1 MMSMKKISIVVPMYN
16 EEKVIP
22 LFFAEINKVLATLPQ
37 YQFELV
43 VVNDGSK
50 DQTLALLK
58 AQQTKQ
64 PNLIIV
70 NLSRNF
76 GHEPA
81 VAAGIKTA
89 TGDAIIIPMDADLQ
103 DPPMLIAAL
112 LKQFEEGFDVVNA
125 KRKGR
130 HEDTFFKRFSA
141 IKFYQFIAKLSGK
154 IKIPQNVGHFR
165 LISRRVADEVNR
177 LSERNRVFR
186 IEVPFVGFKTTEVL
200 FDRPKRAAGQTHYN
214 LQSMMKL
221 AVDSIASTTSVPLVW
236 PVQVFLAVGA
246 LFAISVIAQL
256 SLLIFVPMEATI
268 HLIWLATNII
278 VLMFVLLFFI
288 LSILSLY
295 LSRVFIET
303 QNRPF
308 YVIDQVISGRP

>member
-1 MMSMKKISIVVPMYN
+1 MTMKKISIVVPMYN

-22 LFFAEINKVLATLPQ
+22 LFFAEINRVLLSLPQ

-50 DQTLALLK
+50 DQTLSLLK

-64 PNLIIV
+64 ANLIIV

-81 VAAGIKTA
+81 VAAGIKIA
-89 TGDAIIIPMDADLQ
+89 TGDAIIPMDADLQ
-103 DPPMLIAAL
+103 DPPFLISQL
-112 LKQFEEGFDVVNA
+112 LKQFEDGFEVVNA

-200 FDRPKRAAGQTHYN
+200 FDRPKRAAGETHYN
-214 LQSMMKL
+214 LQSMLKL
-221 AVDSIASTTSVPLVW
+221 AVDAIASTTSVPLVW
-236 PVQVFLAVGA
+236 PVQVFLGVST
-246 LFAISVIAQL
+246 LFAVSIFAQML
-256 SLLIFVPMEATI
+256 TAIFFSIETNF
-268 HLIWLATNII
+268 HLIWLVTNLIT
-278 VLMFVLLFFI
+278 LMFVLLFFV

-308 YVIDQVISGRP
+308 YVIDQVITGRP

>member
-1 MMSMKKISIVVPMYN
+1 MKLISIVVPMYN
-16 EEKVIP
+16 EEKVVP
-22 LFFAEINKVLATLPQ
+22 LFFSAINDVLKSITNYRFEI
-37 YQFELV
+37 V

-50 DQTLALLK
+50 DQTLSLLK
-58 AQQTKQ
+58 TQQRQ
-64 PNLIIV
+64 QANLVIV

-81 VAAGIKTA
+81 VAAGIKVA
-89 TGDAIIIPMDADLQ
+89 KGDAIIPMDADLQ
-103 DPPMLIAAL
+103 DPPSLIQTL
-112 LKQFEEGFDVVNA
+112 LKEFEAGYEVVNA

-130 HEDTFFKRFSA
+130 HEDTFFKRYSA

-154 IKIPQNVGHFR
+154 VKIPQNVGHFR

-200 FDRPKRAAGQTHYN
+200 FDRPKRAAGDTHYN
-214 LQSMMKL
+214 LKSMLKL
-221 AVDSIASTTSVPLVW
+221 AVDAIASTTSVPLVW
-236 PVQVFLAVGA
+236 PVQILVFIGA
-246 LFAISVIAQL
+246 IFALSVVTQIVLLLVISL
-256 SLLIFVPMEATI
+256 SETVHF
-268 HLIWLATNII
+268 IWLLANLI
-278 VLMFVLLFFI
+278 LFLFVLLFFVLAI
-288 LSILSLY
+288 LALY

-308 YVIDQVISGRP
+308 YVIDEIMTAQK

>member
-1 MMSMKKISIVVPMYN
+1 
-16 EEKVIP
+16 
-22 LFFAEINKVLATLPQ
+22 
-37 YQFELV
+37 V

-50 DQTLALLK
+50 DQTLKLLK
-58 AQQTKQ
+58 TQQAKQ
-64 PNLIIV
+64 SNLIIV

-89 TGDAIIIPMDADLQ
+89 TGDAIIPMDADLQ
-103 DPPMLIAAL
+103 DPPMLIAEL
-112 LKQFEEGFDVVNA
+112 LKKFEEGFEVVNA

-200 FDRPKRAAGQTHYN
+200 FDRPKRAAGETHYN

-236 PVQVFLAVGA
+236 PVQVWIGVSM
-246 LFAISVIAQL
+246 LFALSVIGQIVTG
-256 SLLIFVPMEATI
+256 IFFLVESTI
-268 HLIWLATNII
+268 HVIWIVTNIMI
-278 VLMFVLLFFI
+278 FMFVLLFFV

-308 YVIDQVISGRP
+308 YVIDQVISGKA

>member
-1 MMSMKKISIVVPMYN
+1 MKKISIVVPMYN

-22 LFFAEINKVLATLPQ
+22 LFFAEINRVLSTLPQ

-50 DQTLALLK
+50 DQTLSLLK

-64 PNLIIV
+64 PQLIIV

-89 TGDAIIIPMDADLQ
+89 TGDAIIPMDADLQ
-103 DPPMLIAAL
+103 DPPMLISEL
-112 LKQFEEGFDVVNA
+112 LKQFENGFEVVNA

-200 FDRPKRAAGQTHYN
+200 FDRPKRAAGETHYN

-221 AVDSIASTTSVPLVW
+221 AVDAIASTTSVPLVW
-236 PVQVFLAVGA
+236 PVQVFLAVGT
-246 LFAISVIAQL
+246 LFAISVIGQM
-256 SLLIFVPMEATI
+256 LIAIFLPVEATI

-295 LSRVFIET
+295 LSKVFIET

>member
-1 MMSMKKISIVVPMYN
+1 MMTMKKISIVVPMYN
-16 EEKVIP
+16 EEKVVP
-22 LFFAEINKVLATLPQ
+22 LFFAEINRVLSLLTQ

-50 DQTLALLK
+50 DQTLTLLK

-89 TGDAIIIPMDADLQ
+89 TGDAIIPMDADLQ

-112 LKQFEEGFDVVNA
+112 LQQFEHGFEVVNA

-141 IKFYQFIAKLSGK
+141 IKFYQLIAKLSGK

-200 FDRPKRAAGQTHYN
+200 FDRPKRAAGETHYN

-221 AVDSIASTTSVPLVW
+221 AVDAIASTTNVPLVW
-236 PVQVFLAVGA
+236 PVQVFLAVGF
-246 LFAISVIAQL
+246 LFAISVIGQI
-256 SLLIFVPMEATI
+256 SLLIFLPMEATI

-278 VLMFVLLFFI
+278 VLMFVLVFFI

-308 YVIDQVISGRP
+308 YVIDQVISGQP

>member
-1 MMSMKKISIVVPMYN
+1 MKLISIVVPMYN
-16 EEKVIP
+16 EEKVVP
-22 LFFAEINKVLATLPQ
+22 LFFAEINKVLQ
-37 YQFELV
+37 NIKNYQFEIV

-58 AQQTKQ
+58 AQQTFQK
-64 PNLIIV
+64 NLIIV

-89 TGDAIIIPMDADLQ
+89 KGDAIIPMDSDLQ
-103 DPPMLIAAL
+103 DPPTLIQSL
-112 LKQFEEGFDVVNA
+112 LSKFEEGFEVVNA

-141 IKFYQFIAKLSGK
+141 IKFYQFVAKLSGK
-154 IKIPQNVGHFR
+154 VKIPQNVGHFR

-200 FDRPKRAAGQTHYN
+200 FDRPKRVAGETHYN
-214 LQSMMKL
+214 LKSMLKL
-221 AVDSIASTTSVPLVW
+221 AVDAIASTTSVPLVW
-236 PVQVFLAVGA
+236 PVQIFMFVAFTFG
-246 LFAISVIAQL
+246 L
-256 SLLIFVPMEATI
+256 SLLLQFILFFTLSLSEILMVV
-268 HLIWLATNII
+268 WLLGNII
-278 VLMFVLLFFI
+278 LFLFTLLFFV

-295 LSRVFIET
+295 LSRVFTET

-308 YVIDQVISGRP
+308 YIIDEVIVGRS

>member
-1 MMSMKKISIVVPMYN
+1 MKKISIVVPMYN

-22 LFFAEINKVLATLPQ
+22 LFFAEINRVLSTLPQ

-50 DQTLALLK
+50 DQTLSLLK

-64 PNLIIV
+64 PQLIIV

-89 TGDAIIIPMDADLQ
+89 TGDAIIPMDADLQ
-103 DPPMLIAAL
+103 DPPMLISQL
-112 LKQFEEGFDVVNA
+112 LKQFESGFEVVNA

-200 FDRPKRAAGQTHYN
+200 FDRPKRAAGETHYN

-221 AVDSIASTTSVPLVW
+221 AVDAIASTTSVPLVW
-236 PVQVFLAVGA
+236 PVQVLLAVGT
-246 LFAISVIAQL
+246 LFAISVIGQI
-256 SLLIFVPMEATI
+256 LIAIFLPVEATI

>member
-1 MMSMKKISIVVPMYN
+1 MKKISIVVPMYN

-22 LFFAEINKVLATLPQ
+22 LFFAEINRVLSTLPQ

-50 DQTLALLK
+50 DQTLSLLK
-58 AQQTKQ
+58 AQQSKQ
-64 PNLIIV
+64 PQLIIV

-89 TGDAIIIPMDADLQ
+89 TGDAIIPMDADLQ
-103 DPPMLIAAL
+103 DPPMLISEL
-112 LKQFEEGFDVVNA
+112 LKQFESGFEVVNA

-200 FDRPKRAAGQTHYN
+200 FDRPKRAAGETHYN

-221 AVDSIASTTSVPLVW
+221 AVDAIASTTSVPLVW
-236 PVQVFLAVGA
+236 PVQVFLSVGT
-246 LFAISVIAQL
+246 LFAISVIGQMLIAI
-256 SLLIFVPMEATI
+256 LLPVEATI

-295 LSRVFIET
+295 LSKVFIET

>member
-1 MMSMKKISIVVPMYN
+1 MKLISIVVPMYN
-16 EEKVIP
+16 EEKVVP
-22 LFFAEINKVLATLPQ
+22 LFFAEINKVLETIKQ
-37 YQFELV
+37 YQFEIV

-50 DQTLALLK
+50 DQTLSLLK
-58 AQQTKQ
+58 AQQSLQK
-64 PNLIIV
+64 NLVIV

-89 TGDAIIIPMDADLQ
+89 KGDAIIPMDADLQ
-103 DPPMLIAAL
+103 DPPSLIQAL
-112 LKQFEEGFDVVNA
+112 LAKFEAGFEVVNA

-141 IKFYQFIAKLSGK
+141 IKFYQFVAKLSGK

-200 FDRPKRAAGQTHYN
+200 FDRPKRAAGETHYN
-214 LQSMMKL
+214 LKSMLKL
-221 AVDSIASTTSVPLVW
+221 AVDAIASTTSFPLVW
-236 PVQVFLAVGA
+236 PVQIFIFILI
-246 LFAISVIAQL
+246 LFGLSAIAQIILFFTL
-256 SLLIFVPMEATI
+256 SLSEVVMLLWLVGNLILF
-268 HLIWLATNII
+268 L
-278 VLMFVLLFFI
+278 FSLLFFV

-308 YVIDQVISGRP
+308 YIIDEVIVGRS

>member
-1 MMSMKKISIVVPMYN
+1 MKKISIVVPMYN

-22 LFFAEINKVLATLPQ
+22 LFFAEINRVLSTLPQ

-50 DQTLALLK
+50 DQTLSLLK

-64 PNLIIV
+64 TQLIIV

-89 TGDAIIIPMDADLQ
+89 TGDAIIPMDADLQ
-103 DPPMLIAAL
+103 DPPMLISQL
-112 LKQFEEGFDVVNA
+112 LKQFESGFEVVNA

-200 FDRPKRAAGQTHYN
+200 FDRPKRAAGETHYN

-221 AVDSIASTTSVPLVW
+221 AVDAIASTTSVPLVW
-236 PVQVFLAVGA
+236 PVQIFLAVGT
-246 LFAISVIAQL
+246 LFAISVIGQM
-256 SLLIFVPMEATI
+256 LIAIFLPIEATI
-268 HLIWLATNII
+268 QLIWLATNII

-295 LSRVFIET
+295 LSKVFIET

>member
-1 MMSMKKISIVVPMYN
+1 MKKISIVVPMYN

-22 LFFAEINKVLATLPQ
+22 LFFAEINRVLLTLPQ

-64 PNLIIV
+64 FNLIIV

-89 TGDAIIIPMDADLQ
+89 TGDAIIPMDADLQ
-103 DPPMLIAAL
+103 DPPMLIAEL
-112 LKQFEEGFDVVNA
+112 IKQFEEGFEVVNA

-165 LISRRVADEVNR
+165 LISRRVVDEVNR

-200 FDRPKRAAGQTHYN
+200 FDRPKRAAGETHYN

-221 AVDSIASTTSVPLVW
+221 AVDAIASTTSVPLVW
-236 PVQVFLAVGA
+236 PVQVFLTVGT
-246 LFAISVIAQL
+246 LFAISVIGQVVVGIFF
-256 SLLIFVPMEATI
+256 SLEAI
-268 HLIWLATNII
+268 IQLIWLATNII
-278 VLMFVLLFFI
+278 ILMFVLLFFI

-308 YVIDQVISGRP
+308 YLIDEIITGRP

>member
-1 MMSMKKISIVVPMYN
+1 MYN

-22 LFFAEINKVLATLPQ
+22 LFFAEINRVLSTLPQ

-50 DQTLALLK
+50 DQTLSLLK

-64 PNLIIV
+64 SNLIIV

-89 TGDAIIIPMDADLQ
+89 TGDAIIPMDADLQ
-103 DPPMLIAAL
+103 DPPILIAEL
-112 LKQFEEGFDVVNA
+112 LKKFEEGFEVVNA

-130 HEDTFFKRFSA
+130 HEDSFFKRFSA

-200 FDRPKRAAGQTHYN
+200 FDRPKRAAGETHYN

-221 AVDSIASTTSVPLVW
+221 AVDAIASTTSVPLIW
-236 PVQVFLAVGA
+236 PVQVWIGVSVFFL
-246 LFAISVIAQL
+246 LSVIAQFVAG
-256 SLLIFVPMEATI
+256 IFLPLEPNI
-268 HLIWLATNII
+268 HLLWLVTNII
-278 VLMFVLLFFI
+278 ILMFVLLFFV
-288 LSILSLY
+288 LSIVSLY

-308 YVIDQVISGRP
+308 YLIDQVITGRP

>member
-1 MMSMKKISIVVPMYN
+1 MKLISIVVPMYN
-16 EEKVIP
+16 EEKVVP
-22 LFFAEINKVLATLPQ
+22 LFFAEINKVLQ
-37 YQFELV
+37 NIKNYQFEIV

-58 AQQTKQ
+58 AQQIFQK
-64 PNLIIV
+64 NLIIV

-89 TGDAIIIPMDADLQ
+89 KGDAIIPMDSDLQ
-103 DPPMLIAAL
+103 DPPTLIQSL
-112 LKQFEEGFDVVNA
+112 LSKFEEGFEVVSA
-125 KRKGR
+125 KRKCR

-141 IKFYQFIAKLSGK
+141 IKFYQFVAKLSGK
-154 IKIPQNVGHFR
+154 VKIPQNVGHFR

-200 FDRPKRAAGQTHYN
+200 FDRPKRVAGETHYN
-214 LQSMMKL
+214 LKSMLKL
-221 AVDSIASTTSVPLVW
+221 AVDAIASTTSVPLVW
-236 PVQVFLAVGA
+236 PVQIFMFVAFTFG
-246 LFAISVIAQL
+246 L
-256 SLLIFVPMEATI
+256 SLLLQ
-268 HLIWLATNII
+268 LILFFTLSLSEILMVVWLLGNII
-278 VLMFVLLFFI
+278 LFLFTLLFFV

-295 LSRVFIET
+295 LSRVFTET

-308 YVIDQVISGRP
+308 YIIDEVIVGRS

>member
-1 MMSMKKISIVVPMYN
+1 MKKISIVVPMYN

-22 LFFAEINKVLATLPQ
+22 LFFAEINRVLTTIPQ

-50 DQTLALLK
+50 DQTLKLLK
-58 AQQTKQ
+58 TQQAKQ
-64 PNLIIV
+64 SNLIIV

-89 TGDAIIIPMDADLQ
+89 TGDAIIPMDADLQ
-103 DPPMLIAAL
+103 DPPMLIAEL
-112 LKQFEEGFDVVNA
+112 LKKFEEGFEVVNA

-200 FDRPKRAAGQTHYN
+200 FDRPKRAAGETHYN

-221 AVDSIASTTSVPLVW
+221 AVDAIASTTSVPLVW
-236 PVQVFLAVGA
+236 PVQIFLAVGT
-246 LFAISVIAQL
+246 LFAISVIGQM
-256 SLLIFVPMEATI
+256 LIAIFLPIEATI
-268 HLIWLATNII
+268 QLIWLATNII

>member
-1 MMSMKKISIVVPMYN
+1 MKKISIVVPMYN

-22 LFFAEINKVLATLPQ
+22 LFFAEINRVLSTLPQ

-50 DQTLALLK
+50 DQTLSLLK

-64 PNLIIV
+64 PQLIIV

-89 TGDAIIIPMDADLQ
+89 TGDAIIPMDADLQ
-103 DPPMLIAAL
+103 DPPMLISQL
-112 LKQFEEGFDVVNA
+112 LKQFESGFEVVNA

-200 FDRPKRAAGQTHYN
+200 FDRPKRAAGETHYN

-221 AVDSIASTTSVPLVW
+221 AVDAIASTTSVPLVW
-236 PVQVFLAVGA
+236 PVQIFLAVGT
-246 LFAISVIAQL
+246 LFAISVIGQM
-256 SLLIFVPMEATI
+256 LIAIFLPIEATI

-278 VLMFVLLFFI
+278 VLMFMLLFFI

>member
-1 MMSMKKISIVVPMYN
+1 MKKISIVVPMYN

-22 LFFAEINKVLATLPQ
+22 LFFAEINRVLTTLPQ

-50 DQTLALLK
+50 DQTLTLLK

-64 PNLIIV
+64 SNLIIV

-89 TGDAIIIPMDADLQ
+89 TGDAIIPMDADLQ

-112 LKQFEEGFDVVNA
+112 IKKFEEGFEVVNA

-200 FDRPKRAAGQTHYN
+200 FDRPKRAAGETHYN

-221 AVDSIASTTSVPLVW
+221 AVDAIASTTSVPLVW
-236 PVQVFLAVGA
+236 PVQVFLTVGT
-246 LFAISVIAQL
+246 LFTISVIGQILTVILL
-256 SLLIFVPMEATI
+256 SLEATF
-268 HLIWLATNII
+268 HVIWLATNII
-278 VLMFVLLFFI
+278 ILMFVLLFFI

-308 YVIDQVISGRP
+308 YLIDEIIIGRP

>member
-1 MMSMKKISIVVPMYN
+1 MKKISIVVPMYN

-22 LFFAEINKVLATLPQ
+22 LFFAEINRVLSTLPQ

-50 DQTLALLK
+50 DQTLSLLK
-58 AQQTKQ
+58 AQQSKQ
-64 PNLIIV
+64 PQLIIV

-89 TGDAIIIPMDADLQ
+89 TGDAIIPMDADLQ
-103 DPPMLIAAL
+103 DPPMLISQL
-112 LKQFEEGFDVVNA
+112 LKQFESGFEVVNA

-200 FDRPKRAAGQTHYN
+200 FDRPKRAAGETHYN

-221 AVDSIASTTSVPLVW
+221 AVDAIASTTSVPLVW
-236 PVQVFLAVGA
+236 PVQIFLAVGT
-246 LFAISVIAQL
+246 LFAISVIGQM
-256 SLLIFVPMEATI
+256 LIAIFLPIEATI

-278 VLMFVLLFFI
+278 VLMFMLLFFI

>member
-1 MMSMKKISIVVPMYN
+1 MYN
-16 EEKVIP
+16 EEKVVSI
-22 LFFAEINKVLATLPQ
+22 FFAAINQVLTTLPE
-37 YQFELV
+37 YQFEIV

-50 DQTLALLK
+50 DRTWELLK
-58 AQQTKQ
+58 TQQSKQ
-64 PNLIIV
+64 SNLVLV

-89 TGDAIIIPMDADLQ
+89 TGDAIIPMDADLQ
-103 DPPMLIAAL
+103 DPPTLIKDL
-112 LKQFEEGFDVVNA
+112 LVQFEAGYEVVNA

-130 HEDTFFKRFSA
+130 HEDSFFKRFSA
-141 IKFYQFIAKLSGK
+141 IKFYQFVAKLSGK

-200 FDRPKRAAGQTHYN
+200 FDRPKRAAGETHYN
-214 LQSMMKL
+214 LKSMLKL
-221 AVDSIASTTSVPLVW
+221 AVDAITSTTSVPLVW
-236 PVQVFLAVGA
+236 PMQIFFLTLGFLGVSAVTQLT
-246 LFAISVIAQL
+246 LFFILTL
-256 SLLIFVPMEATI
+256 SETV
-268 HLIWLATNII
+268 HLIWLLGN
-278 VLMFVLLFFI
+278 VMLLLFVFLFFV
-288 LSILSLY
+288 LSILALY

-308 YVIDQVISGRP
+308 YVIDQVYPAKG

>member
-1 MMSMKKISIVVPMYN
+1 MMTMKKISIVVPMYN
-16 EEKVIP
+16 EEKVVP
-22 LFFAEINKVLATLPQ
+22 LFFAEINRVLSLLTQ

-50 DQTLALLK
+50 DQTLTLLK

-89 TGDAIIIPMDADLQ
+89 TGDAIIPMDADLQ

-112 LKQFEEGFDVVNA
+112 LQQFEHGFEVVNA

-141 IKFYQFIAKLSGK
+141 IKFYQLIAKLSGK

-200 FDRPKRAAGQTHYN
+200 FDRPKRAAGETHYN

-221 AVDSIASTTSVPLVW
+221 AVDAIASTTSVPLVW
-236 PVQVFLAVGA
+236 PVQVFLAVGF
-246 LFAISVIAQL
+246 LFAISVIGQI
-256 SLLIFVPMEATI
+256 SLLIFLPMEATI

-278 VLMFVLLFFI
+278 VLMFVLVFFI

-308 YVIDQVISGRP
+308 YVIDQVISGQP

>member
-1 MMSMKKISIVVPMYN
+1 MKLISIVVPMYN
-16 EEKVIP
+16 EEKVVP
-22 LFFAEINKVLATLPQ
+22 LFFAEINKVLQ
-37 YQFELV
+37 NIKNYQFEIV

-58 AQQTKQ
+58 AQQVLQK
-64 PNLIIV
+64 NLVIV

-89 TGDAIIIPMDADLQ
+89 KGDAIIPMDADLQ
-103 DPPMLIAAL
+103 DPPTLIQSL
-112 LKQFEEGFDVVNA
+112 LSKFEDGFEVVNA

-141 IKFYQFIAKLSGK
+141 IKFYQFVAKLSGK

-200 FDRPKRAAGQTHYN
+200 FDRPKRVAGETHYN
-214 LQSMMKL
+214 LKSMLKL
-221 AVDSIASTTSVPLVW
+221 AVDAIASTTSVPLVW
-236 PVQVFLAVGA
+236 PVQIFMLVAFIFGLSVLAQFI
-246 LFAISVIAQL
+246 LFFTITL
-256 SLLIFVPMEATI
+256 SENVL
-268 HLIWLATNII
+268 LIWLLGNII
-278 VLMFVLLFFI
+278 LFLFTLLFFV

-308 YVIDQVISGRP
+308 YIIDEVIVGRS

>member
-1 MMSMKKISIVVPMYN
+1 MYN

-22 LFFAEINKVLATLPQ
+22 LFFAEINRVLLTLPQ
-37 YQFELV
+37 FQFELV

-50 DQTLALLK
+50 DQTLSLLK
-58 AQQTKQ
+58 AQQAKQ
-64 PNLIIV
+64 SNLIIV

-89 TGDAIIIPMDADLQ
+89 TGDAIIPMDADLQ
-103 DPPMLIAAL
+103 DPPMLIAEL
-112 LKQFEEGFDVVNA
+112 LKKFEEGFEVVNA

-130 HEDTFFKRFSA
+130 HEDSFFKRFSA

-200 FDRPKRAAGQTHYN
+200 FDRPKRAAGETHYN

-221 AVDSIASTTSVPLVW
+221 AVDAIASTTSVPLIW
-236 PVQVFLAVGA
+236 PVQVWIGVSVFFL
-246 LFAISVIAQL
+246 LSVIAQFVAG
-256 SLLIFVPMEATI
+256 IFLPLEPNI
-268 HLIWLATNII
+268 HLLWLVTNII
-278 VLMFVLLFFI
+278 ILMFVLLFFV
-288 LSILSLY
+288 LSIVSLY

-308 YVIDQVISGRP
+308 YLIDQVITGRP

>member
-1 MMSMKKISIVVPMYN
+1 MMTMKKISIVVPMYN

-22 LFFAEINKVLATLPQ
+22 LFFAEINKVLATLPD

-50 DQTLALLK
+50 DQTLTLLK
-58 AQQTKQ
+58 AQQAKQ
-64 PNLIIV
+64 SNLIIV

-89 TGDAIIIPMDADLQ
+89 TGNAIIPMDADLQ

-112 LKQFEEGFDVVNA
+112 LQQFEHGFEVVNA

-154 IKIPQNVGHFR
+154 IKIPKNVGHFR

-200 FDRPKRAAGQTHYN
+200 FDRPKRAAGETHYN

-221 AVDSIASTTSVPLVW
+221 AVDAIASTTSVPLVW
-236 PVQVFLAVGA
+236 PVQVFFAVGT
-246 LFAISVIAQL
+246 LFAISVIGQL
-256 SLLIFVPMEATI
+256 SLLIFLPMEPTI

>member
-1 MMSMKKISIVVPMYN
+1 MKKISIVVPMYN

-22 LFFAEINKVLATLPQ
+22 LFFAEINRVLYTLPQ

-50 DQTLALLK
+50 DQTLSLLK

-64 PNLIIV
+64 PQLIIV

-89 TGDAIIIPMDADLQ
+89 TGDAIIPMDADLQ
-103 DPPMLIAAL
+103 DPPMLISQL
-112 LKQFEEGFDVVNA
+112 LKQFESGFEVVNA

-200 FDRPKRAAGQTHYN
+200 FDRPKRAAGETHYN

-221 AVDSIASTTSVPLVW
+221 AVDAIASTTSVPLVW
-236 PVQVFLAVGA
+236 PVQIFLAVGT
-246 LFAISVIAQL
+246 LFAISVIGQL
-256 SLLIFVPMEATI
+256 SLLIFLPIEATI
-268 HLIWLATNII
+268 QLIWLATNII
-278 VLMFVLLFFI
+278 ILMFLLLFFV
-288 LSILSLY
+288 LSIISLY

-308 YVIDQVISGRP
+308 YVIDQVISGRS

>member
-1 MMSMKKISIVVPMYN
+1 MYN

-22 LFFAEINKVLATLPQ
+22 LFFAEINRVLNSLTQ
-37 YQFELV
+37 YVFEIV
-43 VVNDGSK
+43 VINDGSK
-50 DQTLALLK
+50 DQTLALLQQ
-58 AQQTKQ
+58 QQTMQK
-64 PNLIIV
+64 NLVIV

-81 VAAGIKTA
+81 VAAGIKVA
-89 TGDAIIIPMDADLQ
+89 TGDALIPMDADLQ
-103 DPPMLIAAL
+103 DPPALIETL
-112 LKQFEEGFDVVNA
+112 LKKFEEGFEVVNA

-130 HEDTFFKRFSA
+130 HEDTFFKRYSA

-177 LSERNRVFR
+177 LSERNRVLR

-200 FDRPKRAAGQTHYN
+200 FDRPKRAAGETHYN
-214 LQSMMKL
+214 LKSMLKL
-221 AVDSIASTTSVPLVW
+221 AVDAITSTTSVPLIW
-236 PVQVFLAVGA
+236 PIQVFIFTGIIFGLSVATQLILFFTISLPDIVHLFWLLA
-246 LFAISVIAQL
+246 
-256 SLLIFVPMEATI
+256 
-268 HLIWLATNII
+268 NII
-278 VLMFVLLFFI
+278 TFFFTLLFFVFAI
-288 LSILSLY
+288 ISLY

-308 YVIDQVISGRP
+308 FVIDQVYPAKG

>member
-1 MMSMKKISIVVPMYN
+1 MKLISIVVPMYN
-16 EEKVIP
+16 EEKVVP
-22 LFFAEINKVLATLPQ
+22 LFFSAINDVLKTIPNYRFEI
-37 YQFELV
+37 V

-50 DQTLALLK
+50 DQTLSLLK
-58 AQQTKQ
+58 AQLLKQ
-64 PNLIIV
+64 PNLVIV

-89 TGDAIIIPMDADLQ
+89 KGDAIIPMDADLQ
-103 DPPMLIAAL
+103 DPPALIKDL
-112 LKQFEEGFDVVNA
+112 LAQFEAGFEVVNA

-130 HEDTFFKRFSA
+130 HEDTLFKRYSA

-154 IKIPQNVGHFR
+154 VKIPHNVGHFR

-200 FDRPKRAAGQTHYN
+200 FDRPKRAAGETHYN
-214 LQSMMKL
+214 LKSMLKL
-221 AVDSIASTTSVPLVW
+221 AVDAIASTTSVPLVW
-236 PVQVFLAVGA
+236 PVQV
-246 LFAISVIAQL
+246 
-256 SLLIFVPMEATI
+256 LIFVGLLFGISVVTQLTLFFLITLSETV
-268 HLIWLATNII
+268 HLVWLLGNVMLFLFA
-278 VLMFVLLFFI
+278 LLFFVLAI
-288 LSILSLY
+288 LALY

-308 YVIDQVISGRP
+308 YVIDDVITSNV

>member
-1 MMSMKKISIVVPMYN
+1 MKKISIVVPMYN

-22 LFFAEINKVLATLPQ
+22 LFFAEINRVLSTLPQ

-50 DQTLALLK
+50 DQTLSLLK

-64 PNLIIV
+64 SNLIIV

-89 TGDAIIIPMDADLQ
+89 TGDAIIPMDADLQ
-103 DPPMLIAAL
+103 DPPILIAEL
-112 LKQFEEGFDVVNA
+112 LKKFEEGFEVVNA

-130 HEDTFFKRFSA
+130 HEDSFFKRFSA

-200 FDRPKRAAGQTHYN
+200 FDRPKRAAGETHYN

-221 AVDSIASTTSVPLVW
+221 AVDAIASTTSVPLIW
-236 PVQVFLAVGA
+236 PVQVWIGVSVFFL
-246 LFAISVIAQL
+246 LSVIAQFVAG
-256 SLLIFVPMEATI
+256 IFLPLEPNI
-268 HLIWLATNII
+268 HLLWLVTNII
-278 VLMFVLLFFI
+278 ILMFVLLFFV
-288 LSILSLY
+288 LSIVSLY

-308 YVIDQVISGRP
+308 YLIDQVITGRP

>member
-1 MMSMKKISIVVPMYN
+1 MYN
-16 EEKVIP
+16 EEKVVP
-22 LFFAEINKVLATLPQ
+22 LFFAEINKVLQ
-37 YQFELV
+37 NIKNYQFEIV

-58 AQQTKQ
+58 AQQVLQK
-64 PNLIIV
+64 NLVIV

-89 TGDAIIIPMDADLQ
+89 KGDAIIPMDADLQ
-103 DPPMLIAAL
+103 DPPSLIQSL
-112 LKQFEEGFDVVNA
+112 LSKFEEGFEVVNA

-141 IKFYQFIAKLSGK
+141 IKFYQFVAKLSGK

-200 FDRPKRAAGQTHYN
+200 FDRPKRVAGETHYN
-214 LQSMMKL
+214 LKSMLKL
-221 AVDSIASTTSVPLVW
+221 AVDAIASTTSVPLVW
-236 PVQVFLAVGA
+236 PVQIFMFIAFM
-246 LFAISVIAQL
+246 FAF
-256 SLLIFVPMEATI
+256 SLLLQIILFFTIGLSETIFLVWV
-268 HLIWLATNII
+268 LGNII
-278 VLMFVLLFFI
+278 LFLFTLLFFV

-308 YVIDQVISGRP
+308 YIIDEVLIGRS

>member
-1 MMSMKKISIVVPMYN
+1 MKLISIVVPMYN
-16 EEKVIP
+16 EEKVVP
-22 LFFAEINKVLATLPQ
+22 LFFAEINKVLETIKQ
-37 YQFELV
+37 YQFEIV

-50 DQTLALLK
+50 DQTLSLLK
-58 AQQTKQ
+58 AQQSLQK
-64 PNLIIV
+64 NLVIV

-89 TGDAIIIPMDADLQ
+89 KGNAIIPMDADLQ
-103 DPPMLIAAL
+103 DPPSLIQAL
-112 LKQFEEGFDVVNA
+112 LAKFEAGFEVVNA

-141 IKFYQFIAKLSGK
+141 IKFYQFVAKLSGK

-200 FDRPKRAAGQTHYN
+200 FNRPKRAAGETHYN
-214 LQSMMKL
+214 LKSMLKL
-221 AVDSIASTTSVPLVW
+221 AVDAIASTTSVPLVW
-236 PVQVFLAVGA
+236 PVQIFIFILI
-246 LFAISVIAQL
+246 LFGLSATTQIILFFTL
-256 SLLIFVPMEATI
+256 SLSEVVMLSWLVGNLILF
-268 HLIWLATNII
+268 L
-278 VLMFVLLFFI
+278 FSLLFFV

-303 QNRPF
+303 QSRPF
-308 YVIDQVISGRP
+308 YIIDEVIVGRS

>member
-1 MMSMKKISIVVPMYN
+1 MMTMKKISIVVPMYN
-16 EEKVIP
+16 EEKVVP
-22 LFFAEINKVLATLPQ
+22 LFFAEINRVLSLLTQ

-50 DQTLALLK
+50 DQTLTLLK

-89 TGDAIIIPMDADLQ
+89 TGDAIIPMDADLQ

-112 LKQFEEGFDVVNA
+112 LQQFEHGFEVVNA

-141 IKFYQFIAKLSGK
+141 IKFYQLIAKLSGK

-200 FDRPKRAAGQTHYN
+200 FDRPKRAAGETHYN

-236 PVQVFLAVGA
+236 PVQVFLAVGF
-246 LFAISVIAQL
+246 LFAISVIGQI
-256 SLLIFVPMEATI
+256 SLLIFLPMEATI

-278 VLMFVLLFFI
+278 VLMFVLVFFI

-308 YVIDQVISGRP
+308 YVIDQVISGQP